1 MPRPIVV
8 QNMEAISQVAGSS
21 SKCPCS
27 GRAFVSIA
35 SQYFGGGVRNPWYY
49 DPEHSVTED
58 LARGG

>member
-8 QNMEAISQVAGSS
+8 RNMEAISQVAGSS

-35 SQYFGGGVRNPWYY
+35 SQYFGGGVRNPWYC
-49 DPEHSVTED
+49 DQVLSVTPD
-58 LARGG
+58 LAWGG